1 MCRITRTRFGA
12 IQVTIRDKMQC
23 DKKSLLAETD
33 TPKKTEPDDGWNL
46 ERLEMV
52 WICVEKTIL
61 NALGRDGLY

>member
-1 MCRITRTRFGA
+1 MYRWGVVYVECHRDLNISKTTTDQERV
-12 IQVTIRDKMQC
+12 VT
-23 DKKSLLAETD
+23 
-33 TPKKTEPDDGWNL
+33 KTEPDDGWNL